1 MDPLLLGAIV
11 AIATILVLFSGVAV
25 ANGLLIVSA
34 GFLIAF
40 DGLRSLELMPE
51 ILYGKLDNFALLS
64 IPMFILMG
72 ASIASTRAGADL
84 YEALDRWLTRVPGG
98 LVISNL
104 GACAL
109 FAAMSGSSP
118 ATCAAIGKMGIPEMR
133 KRNFPDGV
141 ATGSIAAGGTLG
153 ILIPPSV
160 TMIVYGIATETS
172 IGRLFLAGV
181 LPGLLLVALFMAW
194 SIYSTWASGN
204 MDALAGRS
212 FTWKQKFEVL
222 PRVIPFLL
230 IIGGVLYTLY
240 GGVATPSETAAVG
253 AILCVVLAIIIYRMT
268 DVSKLWL
275 MLRDTTKE
283 SVMILFIIGA
293 AGVFSYMLSS
303 LFITQ
308 AIAEWIGTLDVNKWV
323 LMFYVNIFL
332 LVAGFFLP
340 PVAVILMA
348 APILMPIILGAG
360 FDPYWFAV
368 ILTINME
375 IGLISP
381 PVGLN
386 LYVIN
391 GIAPDIPLKTILKG
405 SLPYVGCMVFAIILL
420 SFFPGI
426 ATWLPDLLMGPA
438 VS

>member
-1 MDPLLLGAIV
+1 MDPLLLGLIV
-11 AIATILVLFSGVAV
+11 AITTIIILFSGVSV
-25 ANGLLIVSA
+25 ALGLLMVSA
-34 GFLIAF
+34 AFLMVF
-40 DGLRSLELMPE
+40 DGMRSLELIPE
-51 ILYGKLDNFALLS
+51 ILFGKLDNFALLS
-64 IPMFILMG
+64 IPMFIIMG

-84 YEALDRWLTRVPGG
+84 YEALERWLTRIPGG

-133 KRNFPDGV
+133 KRGYPDGV
-141 ATGSIAAGGTLG
+141 AAGSIAAGGTLG

-181 LPGLLLVALFMAW
+181 LPGLLLVALFMVW
-194 SIYSTWASGN
+194 SIYSTWRSGN
-204 MDALAGRS
+204 IAVLTAGS
-212 FTWKQKFEVL
+212 YSWKERFEIL
-222 PRVIPFLL
+222 PRVIPFLV
-230 IIGGVLYTLY
+230 IIVGVLYALY

-253 AILCVVLAIIIYRMT
+253 ALLCVFIAMVIY
-268 DVSKLWL
+268 KLWNPRDL
-275 MLRDTTKE
+275 WVILRDSTKE
-283 SVMILFIIGA
+283 SVMILFIVAA

-308 AIAEWIGTLDVNKWV
+308 SIAEWIGTLEVNRWV
-323 LMFYVNIFL
+323 LMGAVNVFL
-332 LVAGFFLP
+332 LIAGFFLP

-348 APILMPIILGAG
+348 APILLPIITTAG
-360 FDPYWFAV
+360 FDPIWFAV

-391 GIAPDIPLKTILKG
+391 GIAPDISLKTILLG
-405 SLPYVGCMVFAIILL
+405 SLPYVACMIFAIILL
-420 SFFPGI
+420 CIFPGI
-426 ATWLPDLLMGPA
+426 ATWLPDVVMGVA
-438 VS
+438 T

>member
-1 MDPLLLGAIV
+1 MDPLLLGLLV
-11 AIATILVLFSGVAV
+11 AIATIVVLFSGISVAI
-25 ANGLLIVSA
+25 GLLLVAAI
-34 GFLIAF
+34 FLLAF
-40 DGLRSLELMPE
+40 DGMRSIALMPE
-51 ILYGKLDNFALLS
+51 ILFGGLDNFALLS
-64 IPMFILMG
+64 IPMFIIMG

-133 KRNFPDGV
+133 KRGYPDGV
-141 ATGSIAAGGTLG
+141 ASGSIAAGGTLG

-160 TMIVYGIATETS
+160 TMIVYGIATDTS

-181 LPGLLLVALFMAW
+181 VPGFLLVVLFMLW
-194 SIYSTWASGN
+194 SLYDTWRNGS
-204 MDALAGRS
+204 DEVLRKS
-212 FTWKQKFEVL
+212 EFTLRQKVEIL
-222 PRVIPFLL
+222 PRVLPFLL
-230 IIGGVLYTLY
+230 IILGVLIAMY
-240 GGVATPSETAAVG
+240 GGYATPSETAAVG
-253 AILCVVLAIIIYRMT
+253 ALLCMGVAMVIYSLWSPKALWVVL
-268 DVSKLWL
+268 
-275 MLRDTTKE
+275 RDSTRE

-293 AGVFSYMLSS
+293 ASVFSYMLSS

-308 AIAEWIGTLDVNKWV
+308 SIASWIGTLEVNHWV
-323 LMFYVNIFL
+323 LMIFINIFL
-332 LVAGFFLP
+332 LIAGFFLP
-340 PVAVILMA
+340 PVAVILMS
-348 APILMPIILGAG
+348 APILLPIVTAAG

-375 IGLISP
+375 IGLITP

-405 SLPYVGCMVFAIILL
+405 SMPYVLCMIVAIVILCVFPWL
-420 SFFPGI
+420 
-426 ATWLPDLLMGPA
+426 ATGLPELVMGPA
-438 VS
+438 L

>member
-1 MDPLLLGAIV
+1 MDPLTLGLLV
-11 AIATILVLFSGVAV
+11 AVVTVLVLFSGVSVAV
-25 ANGLLIVSA
+25 GLLIVTA
-34 GFLIAF
+34 GFLLWQ
-40 DGLRSLELMPE
+40 DGPRSLELMPE
-51 ILYGKLDNFALLS
+51 IFFGKLDNFALLS
-64 IPMFILMG
+64 IPMFIIMG
-72 ASIASTRAGADL
+72 AAIASTRAGADL

-98 LVISNL
+98 LVVSNL

-109 FAAMSGSSP
+109 FSAMSGSSP

-133 KRNFPDGV
+133 SRGFPDGV
-141 ATGSIAAGGTLG
+141 AAGSIAAGGTLG

-181 LPGLLLVALFMAW
+181 IPGLLLVGLFMVW
-194 SIYSTWASGN
+194 SIYATWKSGGAY
-204 MDALAGRS
+204 ALGGRS
-212 FTWKQKFEVL
+212 FSMRERLEVL
-222 PRVIPFLL
+222 PRVLPFL
-230 IIGGVLYTLY
+230 IIIFGVLYAMY

-253 AILCVVLAIIIYRMT
+253 ALLCMAVAMVIYR
-268 DVSKLWL
+268 LWSPGAL
-275 MLRDTTKE
+275 WTVLRDSTRE

-308 AIAEWIGTLDVNKWV
+308 SIAQTIAELDVNRWW
-323 LMFYVNIFL
+323 LMAAVNLFL

-348 APILMPIILGAG
+348 APILLPIITSAG

-368 ILTINME
+368 VLTINME

-391 GIAPDIPLKTILKG
+391 GIAPDIKLKTILVG
-405 SLPYVGCMVFAIILL
+405 SLPYVGCMVLAIVILCI
-420 SFFPGI
+420 FPGL
-426 ATWLPDLLMGPA
+426 ATWLPEAVMGPA
-438 VS
+438 IY

>member
-1 MDPLLLGAIV
+1 MDPLTLGALV
-11 AIATILVLFSGVAV
+11 AVVTVIVLFSGVSV
-25 ANGLLIVSA
+25 AIGLLVVS
-34 GFLIAF
+34 FLFLLIF
-40 DGLRSLELMPE
+40 DGFGSLELLPE
-51 ILYGKLDNFALLS
+51 LFFGKLDNFALLS
-64 IPMFILMG
+64 IPMFIIMG
-72 ASIASTRAGADL
+72 AAISSTRAGADL
-84 YEALDRWLTRVPGG
+84 YEALERWLTRVPGG
-98 LVISNL
+98 LVVSNL

-109 FAAMSGSSP
+109 FSAMSGSSP

-133 KRNFPDGV
+133 KRGYPDSV
-141 ATGSIAAGGTLG
+141 AAGSIAAGGTLG

-181 LPGLLLVALFMAW
+181 IPGLLLVALFMAW
-194 SIYSTWASGN
+194 SIYSTWRQGGAQ
-204 MDALAGRS
+204 DALAS
-212 FTWKQKFEVL
+212 VHYTWKEKLEIL
-222 PRVIPFLL
+222 PRVVPFFL
-230 IIGGVLYTLY
+230 IILAVLYALY

-253 AILCVVLAIIIYRMT
+253 ALLCFIVAVVVYRLYNFSAIWT
-268 DVSKLWL
+268 V
-275 MLRDTTKE
+275 LRDSTRE

-303 LFITQ
+303 LFVTQ
-308 AIAEWIGTLDVNKWV
+308 AIAEWIGTLEVNRWV
-323 LMFYVNIFL
+323 LMGAINVFL

-348 APILMPIILGAG
+348 APILFPIVTTAG

-375 IGLISP
+375 IGLITP

-391 GIAPDIPLKTILKG
+391 GIAPDISLQTILKG
-405 SLPYVGCMVFAIILL
+405 SIPFVLCMVLAIVILSL
-420 SFFPGI
+420 FPGMV
-426 ATWLPDLLMGPA
+426 TWLPDLLMGTA
-438 VS
+438 I

>member
-1 MDPLLLGAIV
+1 MDPLALGALV
-11 AIATILVLFSGVAV
+11 ALCTIGVLFSGVSV
-25 ANGLLIVSA
+25 ALGLLIVSG
-34 GFLIAF
+34 GFLMAF

-51 ILYGKLDNFALLS
+51 LFFGGLDSFALLS
-64 IPMFILMG
+64 IPMFIIMG
-72 ASIASTRAGADL
+72 SSIASTRAGADL
-84 YEALDRWLTRVPGG
+84 YEALERWLTRIPGG

-133 KRNFPDGV
+133 KRGYPDGV
-141 ATGSIAAGGTLG
+141 AAGSIAAGGTLG

-181 LPGLLLVALFMAW
+181 IPGALLVALFMAW
-194 SIYSTWASGN
+194 ALYSTWRSGN
-204 MDALAGRS
+204 TKVLTAGSYSWR
-212 FTWKQKFEVL
+212 QKFEIL
-222 PRVIPFLL
+222 PRVLPFLF
-230 IIGGVLYTLY
+230 IILGVLYAMY

-253 AILCVVLAIIIYRMT
+253 ALLCIIVAMLIY
-268 DVSKLWL
+268 KLWSPAGL
-275 MLRDTTKE
+275 WVILRDSTRE
-283 SVMILFIIGA
+283 SVMILFIIA
-293 AGVFSYMLSS
+293 AASVFSYMLSS

-308 AIAEWIGTLDVNKWV
+308 SIAEWIGTLDVNRWV
-323 LMFYVNIFL
+323 LMGAINIFL
-332 LVAGFFLP
+332 LIAGFFLP

-348 APILMPIILGAG
+348 APILMPIITIAG
-360 FDPYWFAV
+360 FDPIWFAV
-368 ILTINME
+368 VLTINME

-391 GIAPDIPLKTILKG
+391 GIAPDISLKTILMG
-405 SLPYVGCMVFAIILL
+405 SLPFVGCMVLAIILL
-420 SFFPGI
+420 CIFPELV
-426 ATWLPDLLMGPA
+426 TWLPDYVMGKA
-438 VS
+438 I

>member
-1 MDPLLLGAIV
+1 MDPLLLGSLV
-11 AIATILVLFSGVAV
+11 AIATIGVLFSGISV
-25 ANGLLIVSA
+25 ANGLLVVA
-34 GFLIAF
+34 AAFLLTF

-51 ILYGKLDNFALLS
+51 IFFGKLDNFALLS
-64 IPMFILMG
+64 IPMFIIMG

-133 KRNFPDGV
+133 KRGYPDGV
-141 ATGSIAAGGTLG
+141 AAGSIAAGGTLG

-181 LPGLLLVALFMAW
+181 VPGILLVALFMAW
-194 SIYSTWASGN
+194 SVYATWRSGGI
-204 MDALAGRS
+204 DTLVRS
-212 FTWKQKFEVL
+212 KVFTFREKMEVM
-222 PRVIPFLL
+222 PRVAPFLL
-230 IIGGVLYTLY
+230 IIVGVLVAMY
-240 GGVATPSETAAVG
+240 GGFATPSETAAVG
-253 AILCVVLAIIIYRMT
+253 ALLCMGVAIIIY
-268 DVSKLWL
+268 KLWNL
-275 MLRDTTKE
+275 SSLWVVLRDSTRE
-283 SVMILFIIGA
+283 SVMILFIIAA

-308 AIAEWIGTLDVNKWV
+308 SIAEWIGTLDVNRWV
-323 LMFYVNIFL
+323 LMGFINLFL

-348 APILMPIILGAG
+348 APILLPIVISAG

-368 ILTINME
+368 ILTVNME

-391 GIAPDIPLKTILKG
+391 GIAPDIKLKTILMG
-405 SLPYVGCMVFAIILL
+405 SMPYVGCMVLSILIL
-420 SFFPGI
+420 CLFPWL
-426 ATWLPDLLMGPA
+426 ATALPEMVLGPA
-438 VS
+438 I

>member
-1 MDPLLLGAIV
+1 MDPLLLGVVLAAIT
-11 AIATILVLFSGVAV
+11 IAVLFSGVSV
-25 ANGLLIVSA
+25 AAGLLIVSA
-34 GFLIAF
+34 GFLLVF
-40 DGLRSLELMPE
+40 DGLRSLELLPE
-51 ILYGKLDNFALLS
+51 IFFGKLDSFALLS
-64 IPMFILMG
+64 IPMFIIMG
-72 ASIASTRAGADL
+72 AAIASTRAGADL
-84 YEALDRWLTRVPGG
+84 YESLERWLTRVPGG

-133 KRNFPDGV
+133 RRGYPDGV
-141 ATGSIAAGGTLG
+141 AAGSIAAGGTLG

-181 LPGLLLVALFMAW
+181 VPGILLMTLFMAW
-194 SIYSTWASGN
+194 AIYDTSRNGSEQ
-204 MDALAGRS
+204 ALARRTY
-212 FTWKQKFEVL
+212 TWRQKFEIL
-222 PRVIPFLL
+222 PRVLPFL
-230 IIGGVLYTLY
+230 IIIFGVLYAMY
-240 GGVATPSETAAVG
+240 GGLATPSETAAVG
-253 AILCVVLAIIIYRMT
+253 ALLCMVLAVVIYRLWSPQKIWVVL
-268 DVSKLWL
+268 
-275 MLRDTTKE
+275 RDSTRE
-283 SVMILFIIGA
+283 SVMILFIIAA

-308 AIAEWIGTLDVNKWV
+308 SIAEWIGTLDVNRWV
-323 LMFYVNIFL
+323 LMGAINLFL

-348 APILMPIILGAG
+348 APILLPIITTAG

-375 IGLISP
+375 IGLITP

-386 LYVIN
+386 LYVIR
-391 GIAPDIPLKTILKG
+391 GIAPDISLKTILRG
-405 SLPYVGCMVFAIILL
+405 SMPFVGCMVLAIILL
-420 SFFPGI
+420 SIFPWL
-426 ATWLPDLLMGPA
+426 ATGLPDLVMGPA
-438 VS
+438 I